1 MQTVLRQRL
10 IKRLEEVRL
19 SPQEAQGL
27 VKRMRSGALSD
38 ADRQR
43 VLEVLQAEQEVL
55 ECLAAWTPPAASATQ
70 RKAKRKRHMA
80 KMSRR
85 CNQR

>member
-1 MQTVLRQRL
+1 MLRQRL

-19 SPQEAQGL
+19 SSQEAQGL
-27 VKRMRSGALSD
+27 VRRMRSGALSD

-55 ECLAAWTPPAASATQ
+55 EFLDAWIPPAASATQ
-70 RKAKRKRHMA
+70 RKAKRKRQMA
-80 KMSRR
+80 KRSRR
-85 CNQR
+85 RNQR